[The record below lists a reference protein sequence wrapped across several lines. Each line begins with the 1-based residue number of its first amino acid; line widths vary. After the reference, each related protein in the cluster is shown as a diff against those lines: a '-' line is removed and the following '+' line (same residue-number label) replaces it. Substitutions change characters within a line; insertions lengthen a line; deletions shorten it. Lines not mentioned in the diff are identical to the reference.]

1 MEKIFDSD
9 LDKIPIEKMLKNA
22 KEANSE
28 KKPDRENNENSA
40 KNY

>member
-22 KEANSE
+22 KEASSE
-28 KKPDRENNENSA
+28 KPRLRK
-40 KNY
+40 